1 MPSGLRALKSF
12 DLESATPGLETWFLP
27 VSYNDLQE
35 VTCLRF
41 FNCNTVMTM
50 PLNILLFFLFLFLV
64 MESQDDL
71 RLCM

>member
-1 MPSGLRALKSF
+1 MPSGLRVLKSF
-12 DLESATPGLETWFLP
+12 DLESATPGLEPWFLP

-41 FNCNTVMTM
+41 FNCNMVMTM
-50 PLNILLFFLFLFLV
+50 PLNILFFFLLFLLA

-71 RLCM
+71 